1 MKNNLFVLRFKTLI
15 ADKITGII
23 LAITVLIFLILIN
36 SLSFHAGDRS
46 SIPVG
51 ILDLDQSSSTKE
63 LVRNLQ
69 KAPSL
74 YVYEGTEKELRTLL
88 QKNEINAYFILNS
101 GYETMIKAGKTDELI
116 AMHYLEGDES
126 AKILSDIVAGE
137 MLYKICQ
144 YKGFRR
150 YAALEHGNDGSK
162 DKAGSENSLG
172 RLTADEYMDYTDLF
186 LSMQEFDFAFDI
198 KMVQLSDPDREA
210 EIPNSILYLEA
221 VWGIVAMLLSFLA
234 MVMTS
239 GMVFEKEQGIRQ
251 RSKIALIKLYTLDLS
266 HFFVSFSILSL
277 LGVLIC
283 LSLSRQIPD
292 FTSVQAV
299 RIFLLTELFAVVMVL
314 WYGLLGKLA
323 DTTGKYQM
331 IGIVSVLIFGFFGF
345 IPLIAGFLT
354 KDILNISK
362 FIPNCWF
369 IKEFTDIILNTNLK
383 NISNNSY
390 TNFLIMVCGLFVL
403 HGLINK
409 RQYS

>member
-1 MKNNLFVLRFKTLI
+1 MKNNLFLLRFKAMF
-15 ADKITGII
+15 ADKITCMIM
-23 LAITVLIFLILIN
+23 LITVLIFLILIN

-63 LVRNLQ
+63 LIKNLQ
-69 KAPSL
+69 KVPSL
-74 YVYEGTEKELRTLL
+74 YVYEGTEKELRALM
-88 QKNEINAYFILNS
+88 QKNEIKAYFILNS
-101 GYETMIKAGKTDELI
+101 GYEDRIRAGKTDELI
-116 AMHYLEGDES
+116 AMNYLEGDES

-150 YAALEHGNDGSK
+150 YASLKQQDGGNTF
-162 DKAGSENSLG
+162 G
-172 RLTADEYMDYTDLF
+172 RLTAEEYMDYTDLF

-198 KMVQLSDPDREA
+198 KMIQISEPDRDK

-221 VWGIVAMLLSFLA
+221 VWGITAMLFSFLS
-234 MVMTS
+234 MVMTA

-251 RSKIALIKLYTLDLS
+251 RTKIALLKPYTLDFS
-266 HFFVSFSILSL
+266 HFGPAFSVLSL
-277 LGVLIC
+277 LAVLIC

-292 FTSVQAV
+292 FIPAQAV
-299 RIFLLTELFAVVMVL
+299 RIFLVTELFAVVMVL
-314 WYGLLGKLA
+314 WFGLLAKLA
-323 DTTGKYQM
+323 GTTGKYQT
-331 IGIVSVLIFGFFGF
+331 IGIASVLIFGFFGF
-345 IPLIAGFLT
+345 VPLIEGFLG
-354 KDILNISK
+354 KNILNISK
-362 FIPNCWF
+362 FMPNCWF

-383 NISNNSY
+383 NILINSY
-390 TNFLIMVCGLFVL
+390 SYFLLTICGLFVL

>member
-1 MKNNLFVLRFKTLI
+1 MKNNLFVLRLKALF
-15 ADKITGII
+15 ADKITCMI
-23 LAITVLIFLILIN
+23 LLITVLIFLLIIN

-63 LVRNLQ
+63 LVKNLQ
-69 KAPSL
+69 EVPSL
-74 YVYEGTEKELRTLL
+74 YVYEGTEKELRELL
-88 QKNEINAYFILNS
+88 QKNEIKAYFILHS
-101 GYETMIKAGKTDELI
+101 GYEDRIRAGKTDGLI
-116 AMHYLEGDES
+116 AMNFMEGDES

-137 MLYKICQ
+137 MLYKLCQ

-150 YAALEHGNDGSK
+150 YASLKQGGGNTFGQ
-162 DKAGSENSLG
+162 
-172 RLTADEYMDYTDLF
+172 LTADEYLDYTDRF

-198 KMVQLSDPDREA
+198 KMIQISDPDRDE

-221 VWGIVAMLLSFLA
+221 VWGITAMLLSFLA
-234 MVMTS
+234 MVMTA

-251 RSKIALIKLYTLDLS
+251 RTKIALVKPYVLDFS
-266 HFFVSFSILSL
+266 HFGTAFSILSL
-277 LGVLIC
+277 LAVLIC
-283 LSLSRQIPD
+283 LSLSRQIPN
-292 FTSVQAV
+292 FIPTQAV

-314 WYGLLGKLA
+314 WFGLLAKLA
-323 DTTGKYQM
+323 DTTGKYQTM
-331 IGIVSVLIFGFFGF
+331 GIVSVLIFGFFGF
-345 IPLIAGFLT
+345 VPLIAGFLA

-390 TNFLIMVCGLFVL
+390 PDFMITACGLFVL

>member
-1 MKNNLFVLRFKTLI
+1 MKNNLFVLRLKALF
-15 ADKITGII
+15 ADKITCMI
-23 LAITVLIFLILIN
+23 LVITGLIFLLIIN

-63 LVRNLQ
+63 LVKNLQ
-69 KAPSL
+69 EVPSL
-74 YVYEGTEKELRTLL
+74 YVYEGTEKELRELL
-88 QKNEINAYFILNS
+88 QKNEIKAYFILHS
-101 GYETMIKAGKTDELI
+101 GYEDRIRAGKTDGLI
-116 AMHYLEGDES
+116 AMNFMEGDES

-150 YAALEHGNDGSK
+150 YASLEQQDGGNTF
-162 DKAGSENSLG
+162 G
-172 RLTADEYMDYTDLF
+172 RLTTEEYMEYTDLF
-186 LSMQEFDFAFDI
+186 LSMREFDFAFDI
-198 KMVQLSDPDREA
+198 KMIQISDPNRDE

-221 VWGIVAMLLSFLA
+221 VWGITAMLLSFLA
-234 MVMTS
+234 MVMTA

-251 RSKIALIKLYTLDLS
+251 RAKIALIKPYVLDFS
-266 HFFVSFSILSL
+266 HFGAVFSILSL
-277 LGVLIC
+277 LAVLIC
-283 LSLSRQIPD
+283 LSLSRQIPN
-292 FTSVQAV
+292 FIPAQAV
-299 RIFLLTELFAVVMVL
+299 RIFLLTEMFAVVMVL
-314 WYGLLGKLA
+314 WFGLLAKLA
-323 DTTGKYQM
+323 GTTGKYQTM
-331 IGIVSVLIFGFFGF
+331 GIVSVLIFGFFGF
-345 IPLIAGFLT
+345 VPLIAGFLA

-390 TNFLIMVCGLFVL
+390 PDFMITACGLFVL